1 MLAFD
6 DNLTNNFFKFFTGGY
21 STAPGSFL
29 FGFGHGKS
37 FKAPLK
43 DSNDRFAIL
52 RYSGDGP
59 TFGLYPHDLHIAD
72 NAGSNAYSHTSFG
85 YTYQAPQGYP
95 YGAANTSSLLAGS
108 EYFTPA
114 EVEVLYLI

>member
-6 DNLTNNFFKFFTGGY
+6 DNLTNNFFKFLTVAS

-43 DSNDRFAIL
+43 DSNDEAAII
-52 RYSGDGP
+52 RYSGYGP
-59 TFGLYPHDLHIAD
+59 TFGGGHDLRIAN
-72 NAGSNAYSHTSFG
+72 NAGSNAASYTDFG
-85 YTYQAPQGYP
+85 YTYQAPLGYP
-95 YGAANTSSLLAGS
+95 YGAANTSSLLAWR
-108 EYFTPA
+108 EYFTPS

>member
-6 DNLTNNFFKFFTGGY
+6 DNLTNNFLKFFTGGY

-43 DSNDRFAIL
+43 DSNDRFAIH
-52 RYSGDGP
+52 RYSRYGP
-59 TFGLYPHDLHIAD
+59 TFGYGHDLYIAD
-72 NAGSNAYSHTSFG
+72 NAGSNAYSYTNFG
-85 YTYQAPQGYP
+85 STYQAPQGYP

>member
-6 DNLTNNFFKFFTGGY
+6 DNLTNNFFKFFTVGY

-52 RYSGDGP
+52 RSSGYGP
-59 TFGLYPHDLHIAD
+59 TFGGGYDLYIAD
-72 NAGSNAYSHTSFG
+72 NAGSNAASYTNFG
-85 YTYQAPQGYP
+85 RTYQAPLGYP

-108 EYFTPA
+108 KYFTPS

>member
-1 MLAFD
+1 MLTFD
-6 DNLTNNFFKFFTGGY
+6 DNLTNNISYFLTVRY

-43 DSNDRFAIL
+43 DSNDVWAIV
-52 RYSGDGP
+52 RYSGYGP
-59 TFGLYPHDLHIAD
+59 AFGHDLRIAN
-72 NAGSNAYSHTSFG
+72 NAGSNTASYTNFG
-85 YTYQAPQGYP
+85 RTYQAPQGYP

-108 EYFTPA
+108 RFFTPS

>member
-1 MLAFD
+1 M
-6 DNLTNNFFKFFTGGY
+6 
-21 STAPGSFL
+21 
-29 FGFGHGKS
+29 FGFGNGKS

-43 DSNDRFAIL
+43 DPNDWQAIY

-59 TFGLYPHDLHIAD
+59 TFGVYRHDLYIAD
-72 NAGSNAYSHTSFG
+72 NAGSNADSYTDFG
-85 YTYQAPQGYP
+85 YTYQAPLGYP

-108 EYFTPA
+108 KYFTPS

>member
-1 MLAFD
+1 M
-6 DNLTNNFFKFFTGGY
+6 
-21 STAPGSFL
+21 

-43 DSNDRFAIL
+43 DSNDGQAIFL
-52 RYSGDGP
+52 NSWSGP
-59 TFGLYPHDLHIAD
+59 TFGGGHDLHIAN
-72 NAGSNAYSHTSFG
+72 NAGSNAASYTDFG

-95 YGAANTSSLLAGS
+95 YGAANTSSLLTGS
-108 EYFTPA
+108 KYFTPS

>member
-1 MLAFD
+1 M
-6 DNLTNNFFKFFTGGY
+6 
-21 STAPGSFL
+21 

-43 DSNDRFAIL
+43 DSNDGRAIY
-52 RYSGDGP
+52 RYSGVGP
-59 TFGLYPHDLHIAD
+59 TFGDGADLRIAD
-72 NAGSNAYSHTSFG
+72 DAGSNAYSYTNFG
-85 YTYQAPQGYP
+85 YSYQAPQGYP

-108 EYFTPA
+108 KYFTPS

>member
-1 MLAFD
+1 MV
-6 DNLTNNFFKFFTGGY
+6 Y

-43 DSNDRFAIL
+43 DSNDVLAIY
-52 RYSGDGP
+52 RYSWYGP
-59 TFGLYPHDLHIAD
+59 TFGDGHDLYIAD
-72 NAGSNAYSHTSFG
+72 NAGSNAHSYTNFG
-85 YTYQAPQGYP
+85 STYQAPQGYP

-108 EYFTPA
+108 KYFTPS